1 MLKWRIMVGFFS
13 ATYFEKE
20 SCMTRQNQCTGL
32 SDIFELLSAQ
42 GLEGMATALQKLFNE
57 TMKLEREVFL
67 NADAYE
73 RTPER
78 RGYANGFK
86 PKTVQSRV
94 GSLELAI
101 PQVRDVDGGES
112 FYPRALERGER
123 SERALKLALAEMYVQ
138 GVSTR
143 KVGNITKK
151 LCGVNV
157 SSAQVSR
164 LAQELDVELEKW
176 RSRKLG
182 PQEYLILDARY
193 EKIRHGGHVVSAA
206 VLIAIGIAN
215 GVRSILGVT
224 VSLSEAEV
232 NWREFLSALRE
243 RGLCGLTMILSDD
256 HEGIKAAL
264 KAVFPGVLW
273 NRCQVHL
280 QRNAQGYAPT
290 LEIRKSIARELRVV
304 FNAPS
309 REEAERALARLVDKY
324 QKPAPKLA
332 SWLETNIPEGFSVY
346 SVPVAHQRRLRTTN
360 LIEWLNKEVLR
371 RTRVAM
377 LFPNEASLLR
387 LVSAV
392 LVEITEDWETG
403 RRYLPQE
410 DDL

>member
-1 MLKWRIMVGFFS
+1 
-13 ATYFEKE
+13 
-20 SCMTRQNQCTGL
+20 MTRQNQC
-32 SDIFELLSAQ
+32 IELPDLLKLFSAQ
-42 GLEGMATALQKLFNE
+42 GLEGMAAALQRLLNE
-57 TMKLEREVFL
+57 LMKLEREIFL
-67 NADAYE
+67 DAGPYE

-78 RGYANGFK
+78 RGHANGFK
-86 PKTVQSRV
+86 PKTLHSRV
-94 GSLELAI
+94 GDLELAI
-101 PQVRDVDGGES
+101 PQVRDVEDGDL
-112 FYPRALERGER
+112 FYPRVLERGER

-143 KVGNITKK
+143 KVANITKK
-151 LCGVNV
+151 LCGVDV
-157 SSAQVSR
+157 SSARVSR
-164 LAQELDVELEKW
+164 VAQELDIELEKW
-176 RSRKLG
+176 RSRKLA
-182 PQEYLILDARY
+182 PQDYLIVDARY

-206 VLIAIGIAN
+206 VLIAIGIAK
-215 GVRSILGVT
+215 GVRSVLGVT

-232 NWREFLSALRE
+232 NWREFLSSLRE
-243 RGLCGLTMILSDD
+243 RGLCGLKMILSDD

-290 LEIRKSIARELRVV
+290 LESRKAIARELRVV

-309 REEAERALARLVDKY
+309 REEAERALARLVEKY

-332 SWLETNIPEGFSVY
+332 SWLESNVPEGFSVY
-346 SVPVAHQRRLRTTN
+346 SAPLAHQRRLRTTN

-371 RTRVAM
+371 RTRVAT